1 MGTVLKRMTTV
12 LLLSIMLIIMPVSEV
27 HAEPQAEQTAD
38 NGAAQET
45 ELSDFEKQ
53 KQASYD
59 TVPETNNIDGWPEG
73 PKVYGNSAIVMDM
86 NSGAIL
92 YGKKIDEQHYPGQYH
107 QAAYSSYSSGKFK
120 S

>member
-1 MGTVLKRMTTV
+1 
-12 LLLSIMLIIMPVSEV
+12 MPVSEV

-73 PKVYGNSAIVMDM
+73 PKAVSYTHLARDW
-86 NSGAIL
+86 IL
-92 YGKKIDEQHYPGQYH
+92 SEIHITRE
-107 QAAYSSYSSGKFK
+107 
-120 S
+120 

>member
-1 MGTVLKRMTTV
+1 
-12 LLLSIMLIIMPVSEV
+12 MPVSEV

-92 YGKKIDEQHYPGQYH
+92 YGKKIDEQHFSLDLQIPYVANFQKTLMELDTGL
-107 QAAYSSYSSGKFK
+107 
-120 S
+120 